1 MVARERKNFGLLN
14 ENGEEIGTFTGAQ
27 PRDAALKVANKDI
40 KNIILREKSTK
51 KLHFFKGERKQ
62 VPKPANSPAW
72 LPAKIWKANV
82 EKVGIKHLK
91 YNELARNSRD
101 AFKFPVKN

>member
-14 ENGEEIGTFTGAQ
+14 ENGEEVGTFTGAQ
-27 PRDAALKVANKDI
+27 PRDAALKAANKDI
-40 KNIILREKSTK
+40 KNITLREKGTK
-51 KLHFFKGERKQ
+51 KLHFFRGERKL
-62 VPKPANSPAW
+62 VLKPANSPAW

-82 EKVGIKHLK
+82 EKVGIKHLQ

-101 AFKFPVKN
+101 SFKFPVK